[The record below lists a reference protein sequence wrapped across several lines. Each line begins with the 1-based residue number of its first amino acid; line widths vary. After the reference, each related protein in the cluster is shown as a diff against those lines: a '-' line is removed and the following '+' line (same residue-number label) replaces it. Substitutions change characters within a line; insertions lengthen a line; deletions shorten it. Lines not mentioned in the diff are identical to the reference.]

1 MVGCENRQD
10 FKLLKTLLK
19 DFEVIPL
26 NSAISVKA
34 VELFEKFRLMQPN
47 NEVWR
52 IFYLV

>member
-26 NSAISVKA
+26 NSAISDKA
-34 VELFEKFRLMQPN
+34 VELFFRSTYKRYHMKA
-47 NEVWR
+47 
-52 IFYLV
+52 